1 MTKQLIQL
9 KLNEFILQF
18 SEEEWCEVTLII
30 SGQSHYLGADSRNLV
45 LQRFLNGFTKDFD
58 FSSGKINGVPISCV
72 LTLFEAH
79 HTIYLGEID
88 GKRCLYFQDGDGQI
102 IAEVLL
108 PASDL
113 SLWIENLREH
123 IKASEV

>member
-9 KLNEFILQF
+9 QSNEFILQF
-18 SEEEWCEVTLII
+18 SEEEWCEVTLIG
-30 SGQSHYLGADSRNLV
+30 SGQNHYLGADSRNLV
-45 LQRFLNGFTKDFD
+45 LERFFNGLTKDFD
-58 FSSGKINGVPISCV
+58 FSSGKINGVPVSGV

-88 GKRCLYFQDGDGQI
+88 SKRCLYFQDGGGQL

-108 PASDL
+108 SDLDL
-113 SLWIENLREH
+113 SLWIECLRQH
-123 IKASEV
+123 IKNN

>member
-1 MTKQLIQL
+1 MTQQLIQL
-9 KLNEFILQF
+9 KSNEFILQF
-18 SEEEWCEVTLII
+18 SEEEWCKVTLIV
-30 SGQSHYLGADSRNLV
+30 SGQNHYLGADSRNLV
-45 LQRFLNGFTKDFD
+45 LERFFNGLTKDFY
-58 FSSGKINGVPISCV
+58 FSSGEINGVPVSGV
-72 LTLFEAH
+72 LSLFEAH

-88 GKRCLYFQDGDGQI
+88 GKRCLYFQDRDVQI

-108 PASDL
+108 SDSDL